1 MDTIKK
7 TQLFNASCV
16 ALVVTALAF
25 ATRGSFVEAWATEF
39 NLTHTEV
46 GWIVGTAFWGFTLA
60 MVFGGPLVDVIGIGR
75 IISIAFFCHVA
86 GIILTIIATGFWSLF
101 ISTLLVG
108 IANGSVEAACNPL
121 ITSMYTDQKTRRLNR
136 FHAWFPTGIVMG
148 GLIVFFFNK
157 MGLMNWRYAMAIMLI
172 PTFAYG
178 YMFLNKKFPQ
188 TERVVSGFSY
198 KDMLKACVSPLFIF
212 MACCMILTA
221 GTELG
226 TNQWIAALLS
236 NVSQNPILLLVWI
249 SGIMALARQFGG
261 TLIHNMKS
269 TVVLLTSSIL
279 AFIGCIL
286 MGYTSGAMVFA
297 SAGIFA
303 LGVAFFWPSMLGFVS
318 ENIPQS
324 GALGLAIMGGIGFL
338 GGAIAQPVLGAIF
351 DFQTIKAIPA
361 GQTLDALKT
370 AAAGTTGSCNMGCSP
385 AHRRCTYSQIC
396 CFCSGC
402 ADSSILPFYISGRE
416 NTYRFYPPTPQ
427 LGGFNKHN
435 PFLTPQLGGRG
446 V

>member
-1 MDTIKK
+1 MESIRK

-39 NLTHTEV
+39 NLTHTQV

-60 MVFGGPLVDVIGIGR
+60 MVFGGPLVDIIGIGR
-75 IISIAFFCHVA
+75 IISIAFVCHVA
-86 GIILTIIATGFWSLF
+86 GIILTIVATGFWSLF
-101 ISTLLVG
+101 ISTLLIGV
-108 IANGSVEAACNPL
+108 ANGSVEAACNPL
-121 ITSMYTDQKTRRLNR
+121 ITSMYTEEKTRRLNR
-136 FHAWFPTGIVMG
+136 FHAWFPTGIVIG
-148 GLIVFFFNK
+148 GLAVYLFNK
-157 MGLMNWRYAMAIMLI
+157 VGLNDWRYAMGIMLV
-172 PTFAYG
+172 PTFIYG

-188 TERVVSGFSY
+188 TERVVSGFTY
-198 KDMLKACVSPLFIF
+198 QDMLKACVSPLFLF
-212 MACCMILTA
+212 MAFCMILTA

-226 TNQWIAALLS
+226 TNQWIAALLA
-236 NVSQNPILLLVWI
+236 NVSDNPILLLVWI

-261 TLIHNMKS
+261 TLIHNLKS

-279 AFIGCIL
+279 AFAGCIL

-303 LGVAFFWPSMLGFVS
+303 LGIAFFWPSMLGFVS

-338 GGAIAQPVLGAIF
+338 GGAIAQPALGAIF
-351 DFQTIKAIPA
+351 DAQTALSIPA
-361 GQTLDALKT
+361 GQTIEALKA
-370 AAAGTTGSCNMGCSP
+370 AAAGTTEAATWAQVQLTGGALTLRLVSVVP
-385 AHRRCTYSQIC
+385 AVLVVFFTFLHFWKR
-396 CFCSGC
+396 
-402 ADSSILPFYISGRE
+402 
-416 NTYRFYPPTPQ
+416 
-427 LGGFNKHN
+427 KH
-435 PFLTPQLGGRG
+435 

>member
-7 TQLFNASCV
+7 AQLFNASCV

-39 NLTHTEV
+39 NLSHTEV

-75 IISIAFFCHVA
+75 IIGIAFVCHLA
-86 GIILTIIATGFWSLF
+86 GIVLTIVATGFWSLF
-101 ISTLLVG
+101 ISTLLIG

-136 FHAWFPTGIVMG
+136 FHAWFPTGIVIG
-148 GLIVFFFNK
+148 GLAVYLFNK
-157 MGLMNWRYAMAIMLI
+157 IGLADWRYAMGIMLL
-172 PTFAYG
+172 PTFIYG
-178 YMFLNKKFPQ
+178 YMFLNKQFPQ
-188 TERVVSGFSY
+188 TERVVSGYSY
-198 KDMLKACVSPLFIF
+198 KDMLKACVSPLFLF
-212 MACCMILTA
+212 MAFSMILTA

-226 TNQWIAALLS
+226 TNQWIAALLA
-236 NVSQNPILLLVWI
+236 NVSSNPILLLVWI

-261 TLIHNMKS
+261 TLIHNLKS
-269 TVVLLTSSIL
+269 TVVLLASSVL
-279 AFIGCIL
+279 AFIGCL
-286 MGYTSGAMVFA
+286 MMGYTSGAVMVFA

-351 DFQTIKAIPA
+351 DAQTLASIPA
-361 GQTLDALKT
+361 GQTIEVLKNAVAGSSEAT
-370 AAAGTTGSCNMGCSP
+370 IWAATQLTGGTLTLRFVAIVP
-385 AHRRCTYSQIC
+385 AVLIVFFT
-396 CFCSGC
+396 
-402 ADSSILPFYISGRE
+402 ILHIRKR
-416 NTYRFYPPTPQ
+416 N
-427 LGGFNKHN
+427 H
-435 PFLTPQLGGRG
+435 

>member
-1 MDTIKK
+1 METIKK

-25 ATRGSFVEAWATEF
+25 ATRGSFVQAWATEF

-60 MVFGGPLVDVIGIGR
+60 MVFGGPLVDIIGIGR
-75 IISIAFFCHVA
+75 IISIAFFCHLA

-101 ISTLLVG
+101 ISTLLIGV
-108 IANGSVEAACNPL
+108 ANGSVEAACNPL

-136 FHAWFPTGIVMG
+136 FHAWFPTGIVIG
-148 GLIVFFFNK
+148 GLAVYLFNK
-157 MGLMNWRYAMAIMLI
+157 FGLLDWRYAMGIMLL

-178 YMFLNKKFPQ
+178 YLFLNKEFPK

-198 KDMLKACVSPLFIF
+198 KDMLKACISPLFIF
-212 MACCMILTA
+212 MAISMILTA

-226 TNQWIAALLS
+226 TNQWIAALLA
-236 NVSQNPILLLVWI
+236 NVSNNPILLLVWI
-249 SGIMALARQFGG
+249 SGIMALSRQFGG
-261 TLIHNMKS
+261 SLIHNMKS

-351 DFQTIKAIPA
+351 DAQTIASIPA
-361 GQTLDALKT
+361 GQTVEALKA
-370 AAAGTTGSCNMGCSP
+370 AAAGSQEAATWAAAQLTGGEHTLRYVAFVP
-385 AHRRCTYSQIC
+385 AVLIVSFTFLHIWKR
-396 CFCSGC
+396 
-402 ADSSILPFYISGRE
+402 
-416 NTYRFYPPTPQ
+416 
-427 LGGFNKHN
+427 KH
-435 PFLTPQLGGRG
+435 

>member
-1 MDTIKK
+1 METEKK
-7 TQLFNASCV
+7 AQLFNASCV

-25 ATRGSFVEAWATEF
+25 ATRGSFVQAWATEF

-60 MVFGGPLVDVIGIGR
+60 MVFGGPLVDIIGIGR

-101 ISTLLVG
+101 VSTLLIGV
-108 IANGSVEAACNPL
+108 ANGSVEAACNPL

-136 FHAWFPTGIVMG
+136 FHAWFPTGIVIG
-148 GLIVFFFNK
+148 GLAVFLFNK
-157 MGLMNWRYAMAIMLI
+157 FGLADWRYAMAIMLL

-178 YMFLNKKFPQ
+178 YMFLKKQFPQ
-188 TERVVSGFSY
+188 TERVVSGFTY
-198 KDMLKACVSPLFIF
+198 KDMLKACYSPLFIF
-212 MACCMILTA
+212 MALSMILTA

-226 TNQWIAALLS
+226 TNQWIAALLA
-236 NVSQNPILLLVWI
+236 NVSNNPILLLVWI
-249 SGIMALARQFGG
+249 SGIMALSRQFGG

-279 AFIGCIL
+279 AFIGALL

-351 DFQTIKAIPA
+351 DAQTIAAVPA
-361 GQTLDALKT
+361 GQAIETLKA
-370 AAAGTTGSCNMGCSP
+370 AAAGTQEAAIWATAQLTGGEHTLRYVAFVP
-385 AHRRCTYSQIC
+385 A
-396 CFCSGC
+396 
-402 ADSSILPFYISGRE
+402 ILIVSFTFLHFWKR
-416 NTYRFYPPTPQ
+416 
-427 LGGFNKHN
+427 KH
-435 PFLTPQLGGRG
+435 

>member
-1 MDTIKK
+1 METIKK

-25 ATRGSFVEAWATEF
+25 ATRGSFVQAWATEF

-60 MVFGGPLVDVIGIGR
+60 MFFGGPLVDIIGIGR

-101 ISTLLVG
+101 ISTLLIG

-136 FHAWFPTGIVMG
+136 FHAWFPTGIVIG
-148 GLIVFFFNK
+148 GMAVYLFNK
-157 MGLMNWRYAMAIMLI
+157 IGLLDWRYAMGIMLL

-178 YMFLNKKFPQ
+178 YLFLNKEFPK

-198 KDMLKACVSPLFIF
+198 KDMLKACISPLFIF
-212 MACCMILTA
+212 MALSMILTA

-226 TNQWIAALLS
+226 TNQWIAALLA
-236 NVSQNPILLLVWI
+236 NVSSNPILLLVWI
-249 SGIMALARQFGG
+249 SGIMALSRQFGG
-261 TLIHNMKS
+261 SLVHNMKS

-318 ENIPQS
+318 ENVPQS
-324 GALGLAIMGGIGFL
+324 GALGLGIMGGIGFL

-351 DFQTIKAIPA
+351 DAQTAAAIPA
-361 GQTLDALKT
+361 GQTVEALKS
-370 AAAGTTGSCNMGCSP
+370 AAAGTKEAAIWASAQLTGGE
-385 AHRRCTYSQIC
+385 HT
-396 CFCSGC
+396 
-402 ADSSILPFYISGRE
+402 L
-416 NTYRFYPPTPQ
+416 RFVAFVPSVLIITFIF
-427 LGGFNKHN
+427 LHLWKRKH
-435 PFLTPQLGGRG
+435 

>member
-1 MDTIKK
+1 METVKK

-25 ATRGSFVEAWATEF
+25 ATRGSFVQAWATEF
-39 NLTHTEV
+39 NLTHTQV
-46 GWIVGTAFWGFTLA
+46 GWIIGTAFWGFTLA
-60 MVFGGPLVDVIGIGR
+60 MVFGGPLVDIIGIGR
-75 IISIAFFCHVA
+75 IISIAFFCHVT
-86 GIILTIIATGFWSLF
+86 GIVLTIIATGFWSLF

-136 FHAWFPTGIVMG
+136 FHAWFPTGIVIG
-148 GLIVFFFNK
+148 GLAVYLFNK
-157 MGLMNWRYAMAIMLI
+157 IGLADWRYAMGIMLI

-178 YMFLNKKFPQ
+178 YMFLNKQFPQ

-198 KDMLKACVSPLFIF
+198 KDMLKACVSPLFLF
-212 MACCMILTA
+212 MAFCMILTA

-226 TNQWIAALLS
+226 TNQWIAALLA
-236 NVSQNPILLLVWI
+236 NVSNNPILLLVWI

-261 TLIHNMKS
+261 TLIHNLKS
-269 TVVLLTSSIL
+269 TIVLLTSAIL
-279 AFIGCIL
+279 AFFGCIL

-351 DFQTIKAIPA
+351 DAQTAAAVPA
-361 GQTLDALKT
+361 GQTVELLKSALKGT
-370 AAAGTTGSCNMGCSP
+370 QEFATYAAAQLTGGEHTLRFVAVVP
-385 AHRRCTYSQIC
+385 AVLIVFFIFLHIWKR
-396 CFCSGC
+396 
-402 ADSSILPFYISGRE
+402 
-416 NTYRFYPPTPQ
+416 
-427 LGGFNKHN
+427 KH
-435 PFLTPQLGGRG
+435 

>member
-1 MDTIKK
+1 METVKK

-25 ATRGSFVEAWATEF
+25 ATRGSFVQAWATEF

-60 MVFGGPLVDVIGIGR
+60 MVFGGPLVDIIGIGR

-101 ISTLLVG
+101 ISTLLIGV
-108 IANGSVEAACNPL
+108 ANGSVEAACNPL

-136 FHAWFPTGIVMG
+136 FHAWFPTGIVIG
-148 GLIVFFFNK
+148 GLAVFIFNK
-157 MGLMNWRYAMAIMLI
+157 IGLADWRYAMGIMLL

-178 YMFLNKKFPQ
+178 YMFLNKQFPQ
-188 TERVVSGFSY
+188 TERVVSGFTY
-198 KDMLKACVSPLFIF
+198 KDMMKACYSPLFIF
-212 MACCMILTA
+212 MALSMILTA

-226 TNQWIAALLS
+226 TNQWIAALLA
-236 NVSQNPILLLVWI
+236 NVSSNPILLLVWI

-269 TVVLLTSSIL
+269 TVVLLTSSVL

-286 MGYTSGAMVFA
+286 MGYTSGTMVFA

-351 DFQTIKAIPA
+351 DAQTIAAIPA
-361 GQTLDALKT
+361 GQTIEALKA
-370 AAAGTTGSCNMGCSP
+370 AAAGTQEAAIWATAQLTGGEHTLRYVAFVP
-385 AHRRCTYSQIC
+385 AVLIVSFT
-396 CFCSGC
+396 
-402 ADSSILPFYISGRE
+402 ILHIWKR
-416 NTYRFYPPTPQ
+416 
-427 LGGFNKHN
+427 KH
-435 PFLTPQLGGRG
+435 

>member
-1 MDTIKK
+1 METIKK

-25 ATRGSFVEAWATEF
+25 ATRGSFVQAWATEF

-60 MVFGGPLVDVIGIGR
+60 MFFGGPLVDIIGIGR

-101 ISTLLVG
+101 ISTLLIG

-136 FHAWFPTGIVMG
+136 FHAWFPTGIVIG
-148 GLIVFFFNK
+148 GLAVYMFNK
-157 MGLMNWRYAMAIMLI
+157 IGLLDWRYAMGIMLL

-178 YMFLNKKFPQ
+178 YLFLNKEFPK

-198 KDMLKACVSPLFIF
+198 NDMLKACVSPLFIF
-212 MACCMILTA
+212 MALCMILTA

-226 TNQWIAALLS
+226 TNQWIAALLA
-236 NVSQNPILLLVWI
+236 NVSSNPILLLVWI
-249 SGIMALARQFGG
+249 SGIMALSRQFGG
-261 TLIHNMKS
+261 SLIHNMKS

-286 MGYTSGAMVFA
+286 MGYTSGAMVFV

-318 ENIPQS
+318 ENVPKS
-324 GALGLAIMGGIGFL
+324 GALGLGIMGGIGFL

-351 DFQTIKAIPA
+351 DAQTAAAIPA
-361 GQTLDALKT
+361 GQMVEALKS
-370 AAAGTTGSCNMGCSP
+370 AAAGTKEAAIWASSQLTGGEHTLRFGAFVP
-385 AHRRCTYSQIC
+385 AVLIIAFTFLHIWKR
-396 CFCSGC
+396 
-402 ADSSILPFYISGRE
+402 
-416 NTYRFYPPTPQ
+416 
-427 LGGFNKHN
+427 KH
-435 PFLTPQLGGRG
+435 

>member
-1 MDTIKK
+1 METIKK

-25 ATRGSFVEAWATEF
+25 ATRGSFVQAWATEF

-60 MVFGGPLVDVIGIGR
+60 MFFGGPLVDIIGIGR

-101 ISTLLVG
+101 ISTLLIG

-136 FHAWFPTGIVMG
+136 FHAWFPTGIVIG
-148 GLIVFFFNK
+148 GLAVYMFNK
-157 MGLMNWRYAMAIMLI
+157 IGLLDWRYAMGIMLL

-178 YMFLNKKFPQ
+178 YMFLNKEFPK

-212 MACCMILTA
+212 MALSMILTA

-226 TNQWIAALLS
+226 TNQWIAALLA
-236 NVSQNPILLLVWI
+236 NVSSNPILLLVWI
-249 SGIMALARQFGG
+249 SGIMALSRQFGG
-261 TLIHNMKS
+261 SLIHNMKS

-286 MGYTSGAMVFA
+286 MGYTSGAMVFV

-318 ENIPQS
+318 ENVPQS
-324 GALGLAIMGGIGFL
+324 GALGLGIMGGIGFL

-351 DFQTIKAIPA
+351 DAQTAAAIPA
-361 GQTLDALKT
+361 GQTVEALKS
-370 AAAGTTGSCNMGCSP
+370 AAAGTKEAAIWASSQLTGGEHTLRFVAFVP
-385 AHRRCTYSQIC
+385 A
-396 CFCSGC
+396 
-402 ADSSILPFYISGRE
+402 ILIIAFIFLHLWKR
-416 NTYRFYPPTPQ
+416 
-427 LGGFNKHN
+427 KH
-435 PFLTPQLGGRG
+435 

>member
-1 MDTIKK
+1 METIKK

-25 ATRGSFVEAWATEF
+25 ATRGSFVQAWATEF

-60 MVFGGPLVDVIGIGR
+60 MVFGGPLVDIIGIGR
-75 IISIAFFCHVA
+75 IISIAFFCHVV

-101 ISTLLVG
+101 ISTLLIG

-136 FHAWFPTGIVMG
+136 FHAWFPTGIVIG
-148 GLIVFFFNK
+148 GLIVYLFNK
-157 MGLMNWRYAMAIMLI
+157 IGLADWRYAMGIMLL
-172 PTFAYG
+172 PTFVYG
-178 YMFLNKKFPQ
+178 YMFLNKEFPK

-198 KDMLKACVSPLFIF
+198 NDMLKACVSPLFIF
-212 MACCMILTA
+212 MALSMILTA

-226 TNQWIAALLS
+226 TNQWIAALLA
-236 NVSQNPILLLVWI
+236 NVSSNPILLLVWI

-261 TLIHNMKS
+261 SLIHNMKS

-351 DFQTIKAIPA
+351 DSQTLKAVPA
-361 GQTLDALKT
+361 GQTIEALKS
-370 AAAGTTGSCNMGCSP
+370 AVAGSKEAVIWASAQLTGGEHTLRFVAFVP
-385 AHRRCTYSQIC
+385 AVLIIAFIFLHMWKR
-396 CFCSGC
+396 
-402 ADSSILPFYISGRE
+402 
-416 NTYRFYPPTPQ
+416 
-427 LGGFNKHN
+427 KH
-435 PFLTPQLGGRG
+435 